1 MPEFKR
7 SQNETRTKLKQFTQ
21 VKCTVEVCQ
30 VLQFDSTCNNLQRK
44 LNIPCTFYFDI
55 VCRCDKYK
63 VDLGFI
69 DMVNPIDIQTLNT
82 ETV

>member
-30 VLQFDSTCNNLQRK
+30 VLQFDSICNNLRYK
-44 LNIPCTFYFDI
+44 LNIPCTFY
-55 VCRCDKYK
+55 
-63 VDLGFI
+63 L
-69 DMVNPIDIQTLNT
+69 TLFTDVINIK
-82 ETV
+82 